1 MTQLTKNKIQSMLMS
16 YLRAGVASCAA
27 LYMAGIVDPKAYAT
41 VFLASF
47 AGPGMKALDKSAK
60 EYGKK

>member
-1 MTQLTKNKIQSMLMS
+1 
-16 YLRAGVASCAA
+16 
-27 LYMAGIVDPKAYAT
+27 MAGITDPKAYAT

-60 EYGKK
+60 EYGMK